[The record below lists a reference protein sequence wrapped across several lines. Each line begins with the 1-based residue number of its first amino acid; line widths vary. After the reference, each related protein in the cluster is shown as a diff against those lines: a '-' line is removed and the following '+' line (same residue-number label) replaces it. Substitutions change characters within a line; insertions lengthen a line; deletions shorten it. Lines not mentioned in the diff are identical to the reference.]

1 MNNAYSW
8 LLFDADG
15 TLFDFEHAEA
25 QALELTLNQ
34 AGDQL
39 SLVELEV
46 YRQIFKRINGDLWQL
61 FEVGGITQDSLKVA
75 RFAKLVEE
83 TGLSGDPQAMS
94 AMYLANLALNSD
106 LLPGAE
112 ELLETLAGDYQMAII
127 TNGLKAV
134 QRPRFGRA
142 TITHHFAAII
152 ISEEV
157 GVAKPDPRIFE
168 AAFEAMDRPR
178 REDVLIIGDSLTSD
192 IAGGI
197 NFGIDACWY
206 NPQRRPRQDGMV
218 IQYEVQSL
226 YQLAE
231 LLKVE

>member
-15 TLFDFEHAEA
+15 TLFDFDRAEA

-39 SLVELEV
+39 SLAELDL
-46 YRQIFKRINGDLWQL
+46 YRQVFKRINGDLWRL
-61 FEVGGITQDSLKVA
+61 FEDGGISQDALKVT
-75 RFAKLVEE
+75 RFAKLVDE

-112 ELLETLAGDYQMAII
+112 ELLKALDGNYQMAMI
-127 TNGLKAV
+127 TNGLKSV

-142 TITHHFAAII
+142 AITAHFAAII

-157 GVAKPDPRIFE
+157 GVAKPDPRIFD
-168 AAFEAMDRPR
+168 AAFEAMGQPR
-178 REDVLIIGDSLTSD
+178 REEVLIIGDSLTSD

-197 NFGIDACWY
+197 NYGIDTCWY
-206 NPQRRPRQDGMV
+206 NPNQRAKPGDMAIR
-218 IQYEVQSL
+218 YEVQTL
-226 YQLAE
+226 FQLAE
-231 LLKVE
+231 LLSVE